1 MKELNIKNYIAEMPD
16 GDDIEIMDFDLDP
29 ISNKVVL
36 YIVDFI
42 KPIGQLSTSEIDK
55 VTNSINKRLNWIKS
69 NYEIIENGVT
79 EGEIA
84 DLVDDWVSSAK
95 PSEGEENTYIIEDDQ
110 KVTVPVSKDSFKKSL
125 GLDSIAIYMDEK
137 FEVDIA
143 DLYITCSPDY
153 FAGHAINISISK
165 AKEIK
170 YRGLIG

>member
-95 PSEGEENTYIIEDDQ
+95 PIEGEEQY
-110 KVTVPVSKDSFKKSL
+110 
-125 GLDSIAIYMDEK
+125 
-137 FEVDIA
+137 
-143 DLYITCSPDY
+143 LY
-153 FAGHAINISISK
+153 N
-165 AKEIK
+165 
-170 YRGLIG
+170 RR